1 MAIPRRTL
9 LIVLGSILALILL
22 VALAIPLFLNADAF
36 RTRIETAVTTS
47 LGRKVTLGKLD
58 LSVLTGNLVAE
69 TATIADDPAFSTEPF
84 LQTSRVKIGIEMIPL
99 ILSRDIHITG
109 FAIDSPKINLLRAA
123 NGTWN
128 YSTIGSSQQNT
139 AANKESNTLIP
150 NLTVRHVT
158 ISNGQMTVGITP
170 APGQPATPRRTYDQL
185 ALDAKDFS
193 FQKSFPFTASAHL
206 PGDGTVSL
214 KGNAGPINARDAS
227 LTPFSAHLDAK
238 HIDPLAAGFVDSTSG
253 VTGTID
259 AIDVQATWNGQQLH
273 VANLLVDTPKLTLVR
288 ENKPTTV
295 ATPPPAPNS
304 TNMFSTLTAD
314 RLQIKN
320 GAITITTPGQTI
332 PAVYQ
337 QLNAELTNVSPTAVS
352 PFKLTAQVP
361 GGGSLTGDG
370 TAGPIN
376 QVNAAATPLNA
387 HVALTHLDLASSG
400 IVAPDAGIGGI
411 ANVDLKALSDGK
423 NLNANVSANIQG
435 LRVAKN
441 GSPSPKPVLV
451 QLTVVQNLQ
460 ALNGQLQNAAITIG
474 KAVINAAGTYQT
486 TGPTTALNLKV
497 TTQATSIDE
506 LEAFL
511 PSVGVHLPSGSRLQ
525 GGTLTTNLNVTGS
538 AAAPIISGPLRID
551 NTNLAGFDLG
561 SKLGPLSSLAGIKSG
576 SGTAIQS
583 LSTNVTI
590 NGGNVRTDNLAIVVP
605 SIGSAT
611 GAGTISAAGALNYN
625 VLLKLTGVLGAVGGK
640 GGAAAG
646 AGGVAG
652 QLMGMIP
659 GGAAGGAAGSVIGN
673 YAGAALRNGVPVS
686 IGGTTSNPT
695 FTPNMGGIVNSAT
708 SGAATKGAAKPSQNS
723 TDPLS
728 NALGGLLKPH

>member
-1 MAIPRRTL
+1 MALPRRTL
-9 LIVLGSILALILL
+9 LIVLGSIIALILL
-22 VALAIPLFLNADAF
+22 VAVSIPLFLNADAF
-36 RTRIETAVTTS
+36 RARIETALTTS

-69 TATIADDPAFSTEPF
+69 NATIADDPAFSTQPF
-84 LQTSRVKIGIEMIPL
+84 LQASKVKIGIEIIPL
-99 ILSRDIHITG
+99 ILTREIHITG

-128 YSTIGSSQQNT
+128 YSTIGGAQQNA
-139 AANKESNTLIP
+139 AANKESSTLIP
-150 NLTVRHVT
+150 NLTVGHVT
-158 ISNGQMTVGITP
+158 ISNGQMTVGATP
-170 APGQPATPRRTYDQL
+170 APGAPASPNRTYDQL
-185 ALDAKDFS
+185 SLDAKDFS

-206 PGDGTVSL
+206 PGDGSVSL
-214 KGNAGPINARDAS
+214 KGNAGPINPHDAS
-227 LTPFSAHLDAK
+227 LTPFGIHLEAK

-253 VTGTID
+253 VGGTIA
-259 AIDVQATWNGQQLH
+259 AIDTQATWNGQQLH
-273 VANLLVDTPKLTLVR
+273 VINLLVDTPKLTLVR
-288 ENKPTTV
+288 ENKPTV

-304 TNMFSTLTAD
+304 NNMLSTFTAD
-314 RLQIKN
+314 HLQIKS
-320 GAITITTPGQTI
+320 GTITIKSPGQAT
-332 PAVYQ
+332 PSVYQ
-337 QLNAELTNVSPTAVS
+337 QLNAEFNNISPTAS
-352 PFKLTAQVP
+352 APFKLTAQVP
-361 GGGSLTGDG
+361 GGGSLTADG

-376 QVNAAATPLNA
+376 QLNASATPLNA
-387 HVALTHLDLASSG
+387 HVAISHLDLASSG
-400 IVAPDAGIGGI
+400 VISPEAGVSGI

-435 LRVAKN
+435 LRIAKD

-451 QLTVVQNLQ
+451 QLTLVQNLQ

-511 PSVGVHLPSGSRLQ
+511 PAVGVHLPSGSRLQ
-525 GGTLTTNLNVTGS
+525 GGTLTTNLAITGT
-538 AAAPIISGPLRID
+538 AAAPIISGPIRID

-590 NGGNVRTDNLAIVVP
+590 NGGNVRTDNVSVVVP
-605 SIGSAT
+605 AIGSAT

-625 VLLKLTGVLGAVGGK
+625 VILKLTGVLGAVSGN
-640 GGAAAG
+640 GGAASG
-646 AGGVAG
+646 AGGIAG

-659 GGAAGGAAGSVIGN
+659 AGAGGAAGSVIGN
-673 YAGAALRNGVPVS
+673 YAGNALRNGVPVA

-728 NALGGLLKPH
+728 NALGGLFKPH